1 MPKKRSFSH
10 KTNKQ
15 SLHKLE
21 GARKAKIKTN
31 HPPLTRTSSTRTDI
45 SNNIPTAINFN
56 KLPLFNHQSTRLLI
70 GKLYDILGRPPP
82 EKWFGRKGTVTT
94 IARTLKLVRGSRSV
108 IFNVLYDVIDCLKKG
123 VEHTGK
129 DKFQKEYIGRRI
141 LKTGSIEEQL
151 IADWMED
158 GLGFCLTTMLI
169 NVH

>member
-10 KTNKQ
+10 KTNKK
-15 SLHKLE
+15 SLHKSK

-70 GKLYDILGRPPP
+70 GKFYDILGRPPP
-82 EKWFGRKGTVTT
+82 EKWFGQKGTVTT

-108 IFNVLYDVIDCLKKG
+108 IFNVLYDVIDCLKK
-123 VEHTGK
+123 ELNI
-129 DKFQKEYIGRRI
+129 QARI
-141 LKTGSIEEQL
+141 NFKGN
-151 IADWMED
+151 
-158 GLGFCLTTMLI
+158 F
-169 NVH
+169 